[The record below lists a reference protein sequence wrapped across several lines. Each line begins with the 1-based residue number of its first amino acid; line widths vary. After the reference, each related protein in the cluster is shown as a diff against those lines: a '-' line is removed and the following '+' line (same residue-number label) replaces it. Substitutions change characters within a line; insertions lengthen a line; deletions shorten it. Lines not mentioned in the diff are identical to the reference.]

1 MAAKDPKGLTP
12 KEEIFARALS
22 AKKNYKAAAIEAGY
36 SETGAAKEGSR
47 MAALPRV
54 QARVQE
60 LLNEGAKLAAIDAAW
75 VFQGVKEIRDKGLE
89 EIPLISKAGDIVGY
103 KVQDLGAAARATELG
118 AKLLG
123 MMVDRHQVEMSGE
136 VKEVLERV
144 IQAIV
149 TEVEDPVIR
158 ERIIARISGE
168 GVGAPI
174 PN

>member
-75 VFQGVKEIRDKGLE
+75 VFQGVKEIRDRGLE
-89 EIPLISKAGDIVGY
+89 ETPIIVKGEVVGSKP
-103 KVQDLGAAARATELG
+103 QNLGAAARATELG
-118 AKLLG
+118 AKLLD

-158 ERIIARISGE
+158 ERIIARIQGE